1 MSEEIKDIDELEG
14 EESEGENTEERSP
27 DSAEKEKKDENRVV
41 VFEEAVEA
49 ILFAAG
55 HPISYATLA
64 RVFDMT
70 PGKIKD
76 KIFEYSLRY
85 NDPAIPRGVIL
96 LTYKDSCQLSTK
108 QYYLNEIRDA
118 LGIKKS
124 GSLSTSSMEALAIIA
139 YNQPVTRI
147 FVDTLRRA
155 DSSYAMNN
163 LLDRG
168 LIEPKGRLDAPGRPM
183 LYGTTS
189 DFLRVFGL
197 KDIESLPRTTD
208 EMKEIFAKTRNVEV
222 SEGAVQEEMEIAE
235 DGTVTVK
242 EETSSFDDISLE
254 DIPDNTD
261 DAFDESDSVDES
273 MLDEDGDDGADE
285 DEANMSVVDTD
296 TDDADISDDSE
307 VGVEDDVEK
316 DVEEGVEDENTLP
329 LTDESQESVDD
340 GSDGLYQKET
350 ESESADEKETDTSD
364 NSYVSNESESEIIS
378 DEDTAKEAKNN
389 TADEFEDFEL

>member
-1 MSEEIKDIDELEG
+1 MSEEMIEEIDE
-14 EESEGENTEERSP
+14 TEKADGKAAS
-27 DSAEKEKKDENRVV
+27 DKDNADAKADENRVV

-55 HPISYATLA
+55 HPVSYATLA
-64 RVFDMT
+64 RVFEMT

-85 NDPAIPRGVIL
+85 NDPSIPRGVIL

-208 EMKEIFAKTRNVEV
+208 EMKEIFAKTRNVEAT
-222 SEGAVQEEMEIAE
+222 EGAVQEEMDIAE
-235 DGTVTVK
+235 DGTVGANTP
-242 EETSSFDDISLE
+242 ESNELSAE
-254 DIPDNTD
+254 DIPDNSD
-261 DAFDESDSVDES
+261 DIR
-273 MLDEDGDDGADE
+273 DGDSDTYEDDSETTDEVTDSDEEEADE
-285 DEANMSVVDTD
+285 DVLDSGVSN
-296 TDDADISDDSE
+296 SD
-307 VGVEDDVEK
+307 
-316 DVEEGVEDENTLP
+316 EEQTI
-329 LTDESQESVDD
+329 LTE
-340 GSDGLYQKET
+340 
-350 ESESADEKETDTSD
+350 DTSED
-364 NSYVSNESESEIIS
+364 NDQS
-378 DEDTAKEAKNN
+378 DED
-389 TADEFEDFEL
+389 DL